1 MKPEGSKVNYQE
13 LAERFYTLDTEVY
26 EASGSELGKV
36 FPGPKHISDQ
46 NQLIFQLFCILTLE
60 ILQNLLYRNMLWS
73 RKTVADMRN
82 FLSVM
87 SICATI

>member
-36 FPGPKHISDQ
+36 FPGPKHISVKQ
-46 NQLIFQLFCILTLE
+46 IFEGF
-60 ILQNLLYRNMLWS
+60 R
-73 RKTVADMRN
+73 A
-82 FLSVM
+82 
-87 SICATI
+87 

>member
-36 FPGPKHISDQ
+36 FPRPKHISVKQ
-46 NQLIFQLFCILTLE
+46 
-60 ILQNLLYRNMLWS
+60 
-73 RKTVADMRN
+73 MRN